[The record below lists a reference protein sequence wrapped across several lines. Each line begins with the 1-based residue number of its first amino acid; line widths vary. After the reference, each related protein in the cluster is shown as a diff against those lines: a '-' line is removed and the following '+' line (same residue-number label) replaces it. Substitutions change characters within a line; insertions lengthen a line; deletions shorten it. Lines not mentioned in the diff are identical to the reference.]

1 MENKEELIQSPEDT
15 AGIVSK
21 NNNLFTESNDLVEK
35 IINESNPDKLE
46 ELTNLFNLNQRKKDI
61 ARINKLSQL
70 LNIVD
75 TEVESRLIDT
85 PEGFN
90 NDQLIKY
97 MSTTQQTINSLED
110 NLNHKPLI
118 QINNQTNEIHLGEDG
133 LNQESRKKVIDT
145 IMSILSKDNKEVID
159 IDLDEEE

>member
-1 MENKEELIQSPEDT
+1 
-15 AGIVSK
+15 
-21 NNNLFTESNDLVEK
+21 
-35 IINESNPDKLE
+35 
-46 ELTNLFNLNQRKKDI
+46 
-61 ARINKLSQL
+61 
-70 LNIVD
+70 
-75 TEVESRLIDT
+75 
-85 PEGFN
+85 
-90 NDQLIKY
+90 

>member
-1 MENKEELIQSPEDT
+1 MENKEELIPSPGDT
-15 AGIVSK
+15 AGIVPK

>member
-1 MENKEELIQSPEDT
+1 MENKEELIPSPEDT
-15 AGIVSK
+15 TNIVSK

-35 IINESNPDKLE
+35 IVNESNPDKLE